1 MIYPNS
7 KRYNRKTF
15 TSENFYVIC
24 ARFSRGRN
32 GFADECTI
40 FYNGS
45 EYVEGVQK
53 WINRTWESFDY
64 ESAMLQAMKKLPNNL
79 QDIFRKEIITAQKE
93 REERQAEAFLSSFK
107 KNYES
112 LSDKS
117 KEILK
122 KTPMIETAEQASA
135 VAGVVGALDVLDN
148 I

>member
-15 TSENFYVIC
+15 TSENFYVLC
-24 ARFSRGRN
+24 ARFDRRC
-32 GFADECTI
+32 GFADECTV

-45 EYVEGVQK
+45 EYVEGIQK

-64 ESAMLQAMKKLPNNL
+64 ESAMLDAMEKLPNNL
-79 QDIFRKEIITAQKE
+79 QEIFRKEIITAEKE
-93 REERQAEAFLSSFK
+93 REKRQVEAFLSGFK

-112 LSDKS
+112 LSDES

-122 KTPMIETAEQASA
+122 KTPMIETVEQAEA
-135 VAGVVGALDVLDN
+135 VAGVVGALAVLDN